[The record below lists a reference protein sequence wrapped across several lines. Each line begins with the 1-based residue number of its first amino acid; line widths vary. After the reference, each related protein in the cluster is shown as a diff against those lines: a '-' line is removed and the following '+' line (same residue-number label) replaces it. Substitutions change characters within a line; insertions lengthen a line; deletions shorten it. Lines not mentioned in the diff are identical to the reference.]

1 MEALAR
7 RTLVLELVEA
17 VGHSFVWFYVGYNLV
32 VNCDY
37 DYPFQSDTCDSLAQ
51 MKIQCI
57 KS

>member
-37 DYPFQSDTCDSLAQ
+37 DYPFQSVTGVTGNY
-51 MKIQCI
+51 
-57 KS
+57 